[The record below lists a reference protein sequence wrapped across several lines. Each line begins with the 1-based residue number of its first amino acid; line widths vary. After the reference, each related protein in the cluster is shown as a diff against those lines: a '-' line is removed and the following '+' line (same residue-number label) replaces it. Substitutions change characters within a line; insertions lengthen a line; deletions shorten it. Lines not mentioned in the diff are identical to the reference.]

1 MAEILLEKRLFPPKY
16 PLTVKVVFISFFAAL
31 VLIGCTH
38 TSTSSSQSNKN
49 KQLEPKLENLLIAK
63 LARVEKTE
71 VIVSRVTI
79 PPNTSLPTHWH
90 PGEEFGYVI
99 QGSVTLIQK
108 GKANIT
114 GKVGDVM
121 KMPFK
126 QIHSAKTQN
135 EGAVILVFRIH
146 ESGQPERIIVN

>member
-1 MAEILLEKRLFPPKY
+1 MKSIL
-16 PLTVKVVFISFFAAL
+16 VSIDAAVVL
-31 VLIGCTH
+31 MGCAH
-38 TSTSSSQSNKN
+38 TSTSAPQSNKN
-49 KQLEPKLENLLIAK
+49 KELEPKLENLLTAK
-63 LARVEKTE
+63 LARVENTE

-79 PPNTSLPTHWH
+79 PPNSSLPTHWH

-114 GKVGDVM
+114 SKAGDVV
-121 KMPFK
+121 KVPFK

-135 EGAVILVFRIH
+135 EGAVILVFRVH
-146 ESGQPERIIVN
+146 ESGQPERIILN

>member
-1 MAEILLEKRLFPPKY
+1 MKY
-16 PLTVKVVFISFFAAL
+16 LITTIAAAL
-31 VLIGCTH
+31 LAGCAH

-49 KQLEPKLENLLIAK
+49 KKLEPKLENLLTAK
-63 LARVEKTE
+63 LARVENTE

-108 GKANIT
+108 GKSDIT
-114 GKVGDVM
+114 FKAGDVISV
-121 KMPFK
+121 PFK

-135 EGAVILVFRIH
+135 EGAVILVFRVH